1 MRTALTQ
8 LEKATS
14 RILPARLLPAVTAEA
29 ACTEYFYEYRCN
41 ANCCT
46 VCGGS
51 YKRQRRN
58 CRYCNGVKSCST
70 WSCTTTVCS
79 GRCSLC

>member
-29 ACTEYFYEYRCN
+29 ACTEYFYEYRCDYG
-41 ANCCT
+41 CCT
-46 VCGGS
+46 GCS
-51 YKRQRRN
+51 LNQKRQRRN
-58 CRYCNGVKSCST
+58 CRICNGVKSCST
-70 WSCTTTVCS
+70 WACTTVNCNT
-79 GRCSLC
+79 RCPC